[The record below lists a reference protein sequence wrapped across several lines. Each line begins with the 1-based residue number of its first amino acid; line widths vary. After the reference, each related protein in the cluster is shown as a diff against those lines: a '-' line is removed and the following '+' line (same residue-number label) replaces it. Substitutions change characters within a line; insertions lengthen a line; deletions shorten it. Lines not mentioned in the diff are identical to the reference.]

1 MLGCRYVGPT
11 GEVPAPRKAGRNGG
25 TVLSAPDMIG
35 ERPTAPDLYVGYE
48 IARSVRPIVLGRI
61 GFTKTQ
67 FVTGR
72 VWFDSVAKKDRA
84 A

>member
-1 MLGCRYVGPT
+1 MPDET
-11 GEVPAPRKAGRNGG
+11 AAPSSLLRTPIRG
-25 TVLSAPDMIG
+25 
-35 ERPTAPDLYVGYE
+35 RPTAPDLYVGYE
-48 IARSVRPIVLGRI
+48 IALSVRPIVLGRI

-72 VWFDSVAKKDRA
+72 VWFNSVAKKDRA